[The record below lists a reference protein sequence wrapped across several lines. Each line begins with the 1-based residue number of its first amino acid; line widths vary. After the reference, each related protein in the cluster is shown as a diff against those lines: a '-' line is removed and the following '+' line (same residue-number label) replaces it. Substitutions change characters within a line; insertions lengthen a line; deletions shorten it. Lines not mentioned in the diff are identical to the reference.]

1 MASSTLQGDIRDLSR
16 FSDESFDVIFHPI
29 ANLYVPD
36 VRPVWKESYRTLR
49 KGGRLLAGFYNP
61 VVFVGDRDAKWRE
74 QALIRPLY
82 KLPYADTQDMESDQ
96 LEAKIRRGE
105 ALVFGHS
112 LADQIGGQIEAG
124 FRIAGLSEAS
134 APVPRF
140 VIDDF
145 LPTFIATLA
154 FKPH

>member
-1 MASSTLQGDIRDLSR
+1 M
-16 FSDESFDVIFHPI
+16 
-29 ANLYVPD
+29 PD
-36 VRPVWKESYRTLR
+36 VRPVWRESCRTLR

-61 VVFVGDRDAKWRE
+61 IVCAAKWRE

-82 KLPYADTQDMESDQ
+82 KLPHTDTRDLEADQ
-96 LEAKIRRGE
+96 LEAQISRGE
-105 ALVFGHS
+105 ALAFGHS
-112 LADQIGGQIEAG
+112 LADQIGGQTEAG
-124 FRIAGLSEAS
+124 FRIAGFSEAS

-145 LPTFIATLA
+145 MPTFIATLA